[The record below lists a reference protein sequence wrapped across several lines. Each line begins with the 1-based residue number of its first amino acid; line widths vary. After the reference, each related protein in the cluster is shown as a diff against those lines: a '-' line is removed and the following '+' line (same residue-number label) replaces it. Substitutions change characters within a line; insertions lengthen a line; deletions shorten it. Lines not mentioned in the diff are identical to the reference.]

1 MFRSVS
7 GKRRI
12 GKKKV
17 DEDEMLMAEISA
29 PEAKKAKPKSKEI
42 NFSKPISFTNSAN
55 AAEFPSLDEA
65 SKMKFVSKKE
75 EPKKEAPKKVTEET
89 TSIPMFTNTKKS
101 SDKPSFV
108 ELEKL
113 RESSGKGELT
123 SDPYKDKSREFKVK
137 AQNYSRLQEKKRST
151 RIRSILGRTASSGE
165 STGTRTGRDRAAD
178 SRSRRN
184 PSRKPRRTRSR
195 PRRAKKWP
203 ASPSRR
209 QPRLRLGPLKHCMN
223 RNFR

>member
-1 MFRSVS
+1 
-7 GKRRI
+7 
-12 GKKKV
+12 
-17 DEDEMLMAEISA
+17 MLMAEISA

-123 SDPYKDKSREFKVK
+123 SDPYKDKSREFKV
-137 AQNYSRLQEKKRST
+137 AGEEKKYKDKKYPREN
-151 RIRSILGRTASSGE
+151 REQWGE
-165 STGTRTGRDRAAD
+165 HWDQD
-178 SRSRRN
+178 
-184 PSRKPRRTRSR
+184 R
-195 PRRAKKWP
+195 PRQGGRFKKPPEPKPETKKDKKPAKAGEKV
-203 ASPSRR
+203 ASFTVKAPTKVIKALMR
-209 QPRLRLGPLKHCMN
+209 RLRLGPLKHCMN